1 MRNARVVTGMHGSA
15 RLPRARSNLRGLSTR
30 ILRGKLRPMS
40 SLLAILATIGAAAP
54 QPAELRQPTGK
65 WVIDYHDS
73 QCIATRPFGTDE
85 EPLFLA
91 IKPSPTSTVV
101 QLALVEKGSNRPGV
115 QSKATISFD
124 SGPQVNARQLEFGIE
139 KKNIQLVNLT
149 EQDAAGLGGSRT
161 IVWAARGAPM
171 KLATGP
177 MADVMKVLANC
188 RDDLRN
194 HWNIT
199 DAKKASLLSQARVEK
214 PLITLFSSD
223 DYPAQA
229 ISQEDSGTTSI
240 VLMIDEKGA
249 IQDCMVDGTSGI
261 PTLDAMSC
269 IILRKRAKFEPAIG
283 ADGKPAR
290 SSYMQRIRWMMA
302 DGRRLGPST
311 GP

>member
-1 MRNARVVTGMHGSA
+1 M
-15 RLPRARSNLRGLSTR
+15 
-30 ILRGKLRPMS
+30 RGKLRSMS
-40 SLLAILATIGAAAP
+40 SVFLIMATVAAAAP
-54 QPAELRQPTGK
+54 QPAEFRQPTGK

-73 QCIATRPFGTDE
+73 QCIATRPFGTEE

-91 IKPSPTSTVV
+91 IKPSPTSTVI
-101 QLALVEKGSNRPGV
+101 QLALVEKGFNRPGV

-124 SGPQVNARQLEFGIE
+124 SGPPVNARQLEFGIE
-139 KKNIQLVNLT
+139 KKTIQMVNLT
-149 EQDAAGLGGSRT
+149 EQDAAGLGRT
-161 IVWAARGAPM
+161 RTVVWAAQGAPM

-188 RDDLRN
+188 RDNLRN
-194 HWNIT
+194 HWNVT
-199 DAKKASLLSQARVEK
+199 DAKKVTLLAQARAQK
-214 PLITLFSSD
+214 PLVTLFESE

-240 VLMIDEKGA
+240 VLLIDEKGA
-249 IQDCMVDGTSGI
+249 IQDCMMDGTSGI

-269 IILRKRAKFEPAIG
+269 IVVRKRAKFEPAIG

-302 DGRRLGPST
+302 EGRRLGPST